1 MDSHYGRDM
10 PANRFG
16 ASIGRWVLHSLCG
29 TNTSGRIVA
38 TVAAICLSPAYAG
51 AESESDS
58 VGALIQFAQLRVD
71 ADPERL
77 GGVVD
82 ALKSLDRA
90 AAVAP
95 ANARIDAVRDQVLGQ
110 ISDRL
115 QDALDAGDPA
125 RALRLFVVIGNRSE
139 YVALERWRIQAN
151 EMLAELDRA
160 AEVSRL
166 LDQAEANMAEKN
178 WTTPEADNAF
188 DNFLDALALDPNN
201 QWAIEGRRRIGDQY
215 ANLARQAISDSNL
228 VRASGFLTSLD
239 RVAPEHPQ
247 VMSLRGELEL
257 ATQDAA
263 AAKERQPA
271 AFQSRAAVASPL
283 APESGPPMDDDDML
297 WKRVKDDC
305 EQVHEYGT
313 KQPDGRHR
321 KAYIQRR
328 RECSLRAD

>member
-1 MDSHYGRDM
+1 MGSHYGRHM
-10 PANRFG
+10 PATRFG
-16 ASIGRWVLHSLCG
+16 ASVGRWMLRTLCFM
-29 TNTSGRIVA
+29 NTSGRIVA
-38 TVAAICLSPAYAG
+38 TVAAVCLAPAYSG

-58 VGALIQFAQLRVD
+58 VEDLIQFAQLRLD

-82 ALKSLDRA
+82 ALKWLDRA
-90 AAVAP
+90 AAAAP
-95 ANARIDAVRDQVLGQ
+95 TDTRIGAVRDQVLGQ

-115 QDALDAGDPA
+115 QDALDAGDPG
-125 RALRLFVVIGNRSE
+125 RALRLFLVIGNRSE
-139 YVALERWRIQAN
+139 YVVLERWRIQAN

-188 DNFLDALALDPNN
+188 DNFLDVLALDPNN

-215 ANLARQAISDSNL
+215 ADLARQAINDSNL

-247 VMSLRGELEL
+247 AMSLRGGLER

-263 AAKERQPA
+263 AAKERQLA
-271 AFQSRAAVASPL
+271 APPSRVAVAPPP
-283 APESGPPMDDDDML
+283 APESSPPMDDDDML
-297 WKRVKDDC
+297 WERVKDDC

-328 RECSLRAD
+328 RECSLRAN